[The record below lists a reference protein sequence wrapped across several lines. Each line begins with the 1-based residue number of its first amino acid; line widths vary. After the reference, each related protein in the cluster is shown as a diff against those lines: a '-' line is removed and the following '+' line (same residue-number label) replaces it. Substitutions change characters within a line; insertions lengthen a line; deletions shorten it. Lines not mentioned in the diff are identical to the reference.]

1 MADGRSGAG
10 ERPGP
15 QERSAA
21 PGGSGAPAPPLLPG
35 RTRWGVVAAI
45 LALPV
50 LLVAGLL
57 VLIGVWVLSDDEE
70 TDGTRLK
77 EVPCAEA
84 LAFGGARMPE
94 GAGDAKCTV
103 QSWLDT
109 NYQADFRVPRA
120 GFDSWLEDA
129 YPQAP
134 APGGPGTQACAH
146 GSDYCFQLDVSGRP
160 GTDAW
165 YVNMDVTYVN
175 AETVRVRYS
184 AFTT

>member
-1 MADGRSGAG
+1 MADGRNGAG
-10 ERPGP
+10 DRPGP
-15 QERSAA
+15 QERSAV
-21 PGGSGAPAPPLLPG
+21 PGGSGVPAPPPLPG

-84 LAFGGARMPE
+84 LAFGGARMPA
-94 GAGDAKCTV
+94 GAEDATCTV

-120 GFDSWLEDA
+120 GVSAWLADA
-129 YPQAP
+129 YPEAP
-134 APGGPGTQACAH
+134 PPGGPGTQACH
-146 GSDYCFQLDVSGRP
+146 GVDYCFQLDVTGHP
-160 GTDAW
+160 GAQA
-165 YVNMDVTYVN
+165 YVVNVNVTYEN
-175 AETVRVRYS
+175 AETARVRYS

>member
-1 MADGRSGAG
+1 M
-10 ERPGP
+10 
-15 QERSAA
+15 
-21 PGGSGAPAPPLLPG
+21 
-35 RTRWGVVAAI
+35 AAI

-129 YPQAP
+129 YPQRAVP
-134 APGGPGTQACAH
+134 APRRAPTARTTASSSTSPDAPVRTPGT
-146 GSDYCFQLDVSGRP
+146 
-160 GTDAW
+160 
-165 YVNMDVTYVN
+165 
-175 AETVRVRYS
+175 
-184 AFTT
+184 